1 MLSDYRA
8 DGTKFLR
15 VLIFAIFPAIR
26 KNTFPQMKI
35 TANIFSTKSVL
46 QSEYSLTEIRY
57 TKMQC

>member
-15 VLIFAIFPAIR
+15 VVIFAIFPAIR
-26 KNTFPQMKI
+26 KNTFPQIKI

-46 QSEYSLTEIRY
+46 QSEYSLT
-57 TKMQC
+57 